1 MGAKEL
7 DDLYKDFGLRGWFPL
22 GIFFLLHVTGILR
35 SFLFLGNAMAT
46 WIPEFNCT
54 G

>member
-22 GIFFLLHVTGILR
+22 GIFFLLHIIG
-35 SFLFLGNAMAT
+35 MAAFHGGVQGG
-46 WIPEFNCT
+46 PR
-54 G
+54 GVKGGP